1 MASHNVLIMTKIKIQ
16 NVLIVVKYIGWNFK
30 KLAER
35 VIQGTYSILSV
46 CIYLCIHVINHC
58 AIRL

>member
-30 KLAER
+30 KMAER
-35 VIQGTYSILSV
+35 VLQGTYSILSV
-46 CIYLCIHVINHC
+46 CIYIY
-58 AIRL
+58 AFM